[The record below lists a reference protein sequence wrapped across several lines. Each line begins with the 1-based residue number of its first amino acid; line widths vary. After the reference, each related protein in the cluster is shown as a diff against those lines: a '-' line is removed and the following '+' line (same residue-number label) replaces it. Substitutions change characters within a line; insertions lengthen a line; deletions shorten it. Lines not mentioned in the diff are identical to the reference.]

1 MPLPTT
7 REYAAIARAYG
18 DRRAR
23 RSQVPL
29 IAHIHE
35 GLAILDAIGASDAAK
50 RAFCLHPL
58 LQDDDSYA
66 ANLPRAHELT
76 TDPHVLALALEY
88 RRVAN
93 AALSHRDYTGG
104 ALDIELSP
112 MPEVNDMLIADKV
125 QNRKDFVLHHLD
137 RHPRSAALDRYFR
150 LWLDRLGVSDAR
162 YDELV
167 AKLA

>member
-7 REYAAIARAYG
+7 REYAAIAREYG
-18 DRRAR
+18 DRVAS

-35 GLAILDAIGASDAAK
+35 GLKILDAIGASEAAK

-58 LQDDDSYA
+58 LQDDASYA
-66 ANLPRAHELT
+66 ENLPRVNELT
-76 TDPHVLALALEY
+76 NDANVLALALEY

-93 AALSHRDYTGG
+93 AALSHREY
-104 ALDIELSP
+104 ASAEDIELSA
-112 MPEVNDMLIADKV
+112 MRDVNDMLIADKV

-137 RHPRSAALDRYFR
+137 RHPRSAVLDRYFR
-150 LWLDRLGVSDAR
+150 LWLERLGVDEAR
-162 YDELV
+162 YETLV
-167 AKLA
+167 GKLA